1 LSALTVARDYTEDS
15 HPLNIGAVGIKG
27 SRAGNFAMQ
36 NADLLLILGS
46 SLGASV
52 IGYDP
57 KQFSPAS
64 YKIMIDQDIN
74 ELKKDIVAIDEKYNI
89 NLVKFFGSLV

>member
-1 LSALTVARDYTEDS
+1 
-15 HPLNIGAVGIKG
+15 LNIGAIGIKG

-36 NADLLLILGS
+36 NADLLLILGC

-57 KQFSPAS
+57 KQFSPNS
-64 YKIMIDQDIN
+64 YKIMVDIDADEFNKGIIHIN
-74 ELKKDIVAIDEKYNI
+74 ETYNTSL
-89 NLVKFFGSLV
+89 NEFFGAMI